1 MKKLISMVLITMILC
16 SLLTVP
22 ALAEDAQGQ
31 AAGSAETATMSVTGG
46 TINPD
51 GTVSWAVGE
60 NILTIT
66 MPDGS
71 TYTVTVIYSPEAQP
85 AAALTALTVSG
96 TEIPMTGNAA
106 AAATPNATDT
116 ISVVTEPADAVVTIN
131 GEAVE
136 NGEFSFDWAAG
147 SNELTIEVSKEGFE
161 ASSYTLSVEYTPV
174 QEETVQ
180 EGTPEDVAAPEE
192 TVAPEGSAV
201 PEEVVA
207 PEESAAPEE
216 TVAPEES
223 AAPEVVADPEPAE
236 VSALAALTVDGKEID
251 LDKFVKGSSDE
262 KQSSFSFNAAADAEN
277 DLTVATG
284 TVVVT
289 AAEGWSVSSVKLNGA
304 SLTATAADTYSP
316 KWAKANDLEV
326 TLKENGSEFKAVY
339 SLILNNKLDQVAA
352 DALTVNGADVS
363 FLTVVPAAADNSYS
377 LQVIAGEGKAVAV
390 TVNGVPVALDAN
402 GMLVVPAVTGVADS
416 VVVTVSKEGCL
427 DKTYSFTVNAVQVAA
442 GQTVGEPVADAAENT
457 PDTTAEAG
465 VEETVDNTISPEIP
479 V

>member
-16 SLLTVP
+16 SLFTVP

-136 NGEFSFDWAAG
+136 NGEVSFDWAAG

-180 EGTPEDVAAPEE
+180 EETPEEVAAPEE
-192 TVAPEGSAV
+192 T
-201 PEEVVA
+201 VA

-216 TVAPEES
+216 TIAPEES

-251 LDKFVKGSSDE
+251 LDKFVKDSSDE
-262 KQSSFSFNAAADAEN
+262 KQSSFSFNAAVDAEN

-304 SLTATAADTYSP
+304 SLTATAADTYSL

-326 TLKENGSEFKAVY
+326 TLKENGSEFKTVY

-352 DALTVNGADVS
+352 DTLTVNGADVS
-363 FLTVVPAAADNSYS
+363 FLTVVPAATDNSYS

-390 TVNGVPVALDAN
+390 TVNGVPAALDAS

-465 VEETVDNTISPEIP
+465 VEETVDNTTSPEIP

>member
-16 SLLTVP
+16 SLLSVP

-31 AAGSAETATMSVTGG
+31 AAGGAETATMSVTGG

-71 TYTVTVIYSPEAQP
+71 TYTITVIYDPEAAAP
-85 AAALTALTVSG
+85 AALTALTVSG
-96 TEIPMTGNAA
+96 TEIPMTDNAA

-116 ISVVTEPADAVVTIN
+116 VAIVTDPADATVTIN

-136 NGEFSFDWAAG
+136 NGEAAFTWAEG
-147 SNELTIEVSKEGFE
+147 SNELAIEVSKEGFE
-161 ASSYTLSVEYTPV
+161 TTAYTLTVEYTPV
-174 QEETVQ
+174 KEE
-180 EGTPEDVAAPEE
+180 AAPEE
-192 TVAPEGSAV
+192 TNAPEETAA

-207 PEESAAPEE
+207 PEEP
-216 TVAPEES
+216 

-251 LDKFVKGSSDE
+251 LDKFVKGASDE
-262 KQSSFSFNAAADAEN
+262 KQSSYSFNAAADAEYF
-277 DLTVATG
+277 LTTATG
-284 TVVVT
+284 TVAVT
-289 AAEGWSVSSVKLNGA
+289 AAEGWTVSSVKLNGV
-304 SLTATAADTYSP
+304 SQTAAAADTYSL
-316 KWAKANDLEV
+316 KWAKANDLEI

-339 SLILNNKLDQVAA
+339 SLILTNTLDEAAA
-352 DALTVNGADVS
+352 DTLTVNGADVS
-363 FLTVVPAAADNSYS
+363 YLTSIQAAQDNSYS
-377 LQVIAGEGKAVAV
+377 LQVAAGEGKSVAV
-390 TVNGVPVALDAN
+390 TVNGLPVALDAS

-427 DKTYSFTVNAVQVAA
+427 DKSYSFTVNAVQVAPA
-442 GQTVGEPVADAAENT
+442 QTAGEPTADVAEDAA
-457 PDTTAEAG
+457 DDMVDAEAG
-465 VEETVDNTISPEIP
+465 VEETVDNTTSPEIP

>member
-1 MKKLISMVLITMILC
+1 MKKLISIVLMTMILC
-16 SLLTVP
+16 SLFTVP

-31 AAGSAETATMSVTGG
+31 EAGSAETATMSVTGG

-71 TYTVTVIYSPEAQP
+71 TYTVTVIYNPEAASP
-85 AAALTALTVSG
+85 AALTTLTVSG

-106 AAATPNATDT
+106 AAVTPNAADT
-116 ISVVTEPADAVVTIN
+116 IAVVTEPADAAVTVN
-131 GEAVE
+131 GTAVE
-136 NGEFSFDWAAG
+136 NGEITYTWEEG
-147 SNELTIEVSKEGFE
+147 RNELAIEVSKEGFE
-161 ASSYTLSVEYTPV
+161 TTAYTLTVEYTPV
-174 QEETVQ
+174 KEE
-180 EGTPEDVAAPEE
+180 AAPEDTATPE
-192 TVAPEGSAV
+192 EAPEQESEAV
-201 PEEVVA
+201 PKAETA
-207 PEESAAPEE
+207 PAADE
-216 TVAPEES
+216 T
-223 AAPEVVADPEPAE
+223 AATEDTA
-236 VSALAALTVDGKEID
+236 ALAALTVDTKEID
-251 LDKFVKGSSDE
+251 LDKFVKGASDE
-262 KQSSFSFNAAADAEN
+262 KQTSFSFNAAAEAEY
-277 DLTVATG
+277 DLASSAG

-289 AAEGWSVSSVKLNGA
+289 AAEGWTVSSVKLNGA
-304 SLTATAADTYSP
+304 TQTAAAADTYSL
-316 KWAKANDLEV
+316 KWAKANDLEI

-339 SLILNNKLDQVAA
+339 SLILTNTLDEAAA

-363 FLTVVPAAADNSYS
+363 FLTAIPAAQDNSYS
-377 LQVIAGEGKAVAV
+377 LQVAAGEGKSVAV
-390 TVNGVPVALDAN
+390 TVNGVPAALDAN

-442 GQTVGEPVADAAENT
+442 GQTVGEPVADAAEST

-465 VEETVDNTISPEIP
+465 VEETVDNTTSPEIP

>member
-16 SLLTVP
+16 SLFTVP

-66 MPDGS
+66 MPDGGV
-71 TYTVTVIYSPEAQP
+71 YTVTVIYSPEAQP

-131 GEAVE
+131 GEAIE
-136 NGEFSFDWAAG
+136 NGEVSFDWVAG

-180 EGTPEDVAAPEE
+180 EETPEEVVAPEE
-192 TVAPEGSAV
+192 T
-201 PEEVVA
+201 VA

-216 TVAPEES
+216 AVAPEES

-262 KQSSFSFNAAADAEN
+262 KQSSFSFNAAADAEY

-363 FLTVVPAAADNSYS
+363 FLTVVPAATDNSYS

-402 GMLVVPAVTGVADS
+402 GMLVVPAVTGVADNI
-416 VVVTVSKEGCL
+416 VVTVSKEGCL
-427 DKTYSFTVNAVQVAA
+427 DKTYAIAVNAVSVPVD
-442 GQTVGEPVADAAENT
+442 QTVVDQAATDPVADSDVESEMEEQTAA
-457 PDTTAEAG
+457 P
-465 VEETVDNTISPEIP
+465 TVNPEMP